1 MGICAS
7 KKKRIHLERQL
18 EEIRGRWVAQR
29 TRHKKL
35 VAKLSELAD
44 ENKEQEDKLSELAG
58 ENKEQVD
65 KLSRQNDRL
74 KEQKKA
80 LDEELVEIYAK
91 FHRLREMIN

>member
-44 ENKEQEDKLSELAG
+44 ENKEQ
-58 ENKEQVD
+58 VD